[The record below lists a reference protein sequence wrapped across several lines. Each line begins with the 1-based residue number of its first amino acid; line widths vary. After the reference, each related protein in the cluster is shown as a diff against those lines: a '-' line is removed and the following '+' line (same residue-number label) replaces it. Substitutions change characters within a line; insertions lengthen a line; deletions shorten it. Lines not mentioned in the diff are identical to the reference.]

1 MCNDLYSVIQNA
13 QSGNEESMT
22 YLLEKFSPL
31 IKKASYQVAVRGQVD
46 QEDAFSELQLEFI
59 LLIRNI
65 RLNSLVNTSD
75 GALVNYIVRSIKRA
89 KPMSL
94 SNIKETVGFGD
105 LSPAE
110 ARETQL
116 RTSNFDTYDRLLLL
130 DLEKLLTPKE
140 FIVIK
145 WIFFDGQTVK
155 EIAMK
160 AGITRQ
166 SVNQIKLRALKKLKK
181 RI

>member
-1 MCNDLYSVIQNA
+1 MYKSLNSLIQDA
-13 QSGNEESMT
+13 QSGNKESMS

-31 IKKASYQVAVRGQVD
+31 IRKMSYQIALKGKTD
-46 QEDAFSELQLEFI
+46 QEDVYSDLQLEFI
-59 LLIRNI
+59 LLIHNI
-65 RLNSLVNTSD
+65 KLNCIENVND
-75 GALVNYIVRSIKRA
+75 GALVNYIAKSIKRA